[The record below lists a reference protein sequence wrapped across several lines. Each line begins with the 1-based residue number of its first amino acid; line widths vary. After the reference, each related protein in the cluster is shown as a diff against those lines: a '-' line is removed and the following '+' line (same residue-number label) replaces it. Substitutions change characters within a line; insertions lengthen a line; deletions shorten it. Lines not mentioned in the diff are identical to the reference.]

1 MKTKRKIRATV
12 THQPFAVPIE
22 MRPLW
27 RICLILISIAVV
39 GRENN
44 YVDVQKINILVWM
57 LTRKSKWDT
66 YESYLLD
73 RTSSVPL
80 VSVDTATYR
89 AIEFSR
95 AKEFIIIQGK
105 RLYITETGRGI
116 FDLLVQNGIM
126 LDEREF
132 LASLGKKLTDKKV
145 KSLIGGSA

>member
-1 MKTKRKIRATV
+1 
-12 THQPFAVPIE
+12 
-22 MRPLW
+22 
-27 RICLILISIAVV
+27 
-39 GRENN
+39 
-44 YVDVQKINILVWM
+44 M